1 MATYYIDPFLIDPA
15 TGLSVGETT
24 SIIYPGNDMF
34 GQPYVSGPV
43 YKTCSA
49 AYTASAGS
57 NNKFYLRRGRYHDT
71 VSQALFPTTFQS
83 RTDNV
88 FADYGP
94 ASDFMPVADCGYWIE
109 DTAAENA
116 QWTYNAANGAWTRPG
131 NTFGASINNGVDAR
145 LFFYCTKVNAP
156 YPVATGISTYPS
168 SIQRVIGT
176 PIHRATALA
185 NIGPGFTGDS
195 GPWYITQ
202 VSTYDLSIWTGDPT
216 KTPPQKW
223 GPLYLVASR
232 ANANGFISFRNSANR
247 NKVGNIDVWGAYAY
261 AIASQSLTTSGID
274 DLEIVNC
281 KATACG
287 TAGFYFVGDSAAGY
301 AITKIRMRNI
311 VIDSKSAPPETSIP
325 NINNADWI
333 NIRENVSN
341 LVVDGFTIYAGEC
354 HTAVNTA
361 APGALA
367 NPAKDLTFLNGN
379 IYFLPGT
386 TDGRGIGCNDLVN
399 LNFKN
404 VWTYNAPSRGEIS
417 GTNIKFKNCGWI
429 GTQYNPNSPQESLF
443 CIAAIATGAVGA
455 SMSNIVFDGCVFD
468 LTNSAVNTVGCVATT
483 QYASSTA
490 IPAGAVTI
498 QNCVGICQ
506 AGQGFYLQA
515 NAGGYGGA
523 NNNLVIRNNYM
534 LRPDGIGTHKS
545 GTYQNGVPFGG
556 VDQGFNS
563 FRGAT
568 GNLATT
574 QDLSLMTSD
583 YRLKPSSPLI
593 GTGVFTA
600 YQSDKAGNQ
609 YYNPPSIGA
618 YEYKRPV
625 TARP

>member
-15 TGLSVGETT
+15 TGLSVAPTT
-24 SIIYPGNDMF
+24 SITYPGNDAF
-34 GQPYVSGPV
+34 GQPFVAGPV
-43 YKTCSA
+43 YATCNA
-49 AYTASAGS
+49 AYTASAG
-57 NNKFYLRRGRYHDT
+57 NGNRFYLRRGRYHDP
-71 VSQALFPTTFQS
+71 VSGVLFPTTFS
-83 RTDNV
+83 RTDSV
-88 FADYGP
+88 FSDYGP

-116 QWTYNAANGAWTRPG
+116 LWTYNAANGAWTRPG
-131 NTFGASINNGVDAR
+131 NTFGTNINSGVDVR
-145 LFFYCTKVNAP
+145 LFFNCTKVNAP

-168 SIQRVIGT
+168 SIQRVLGV
-176 PIHRATALA
+176 PYHRATALA
-185 NIGPGFTGDS
+185 NIGPGVAGDG

-223 GPLYLVASR
+223 GPLYLVAPR

-247 NKVGNIDVWGAYAY
+247 NKIKNLDVWGGFTYGIG
-261 AIASQSLTTSGID
+261 AINQTTSGIT
-274 DLEIVNC
+274 DLEITNV
-281 KATACG
+281 KI
-287 TAGFYFVGDSAAGY
+287 TAGGTSAFWFIGDSAAGY
-301 AITKIRMRNI
+301 AITKIRMNNI
-311 VIDSKSAPPETSIP
+311 IIDSKSQSTETSIP

-333 NIRENVSN
+333 NLGENVSN
-341 LVVDGFTIYAGEC
+341 VVIDGFTIYAGEC
-354 HTAVNTA
+354 HTCINTL

-367 NPAKDLTFLNGN
+367 NPTKDISILNGN
-379 IYFLPGT
+379 IYFLIGT
-386 TDGRGIGCNDLVN
+386 TDGRGIGCNDLFN

-404 VWTYNAPSRGEIS
+404 VWTWNSPSVSEIS
-417 GTNIKFKNCGWI
+417 GTNIKLTNCGWI
-429 GTQYNPNSPQESLF
+429 GTQYNPTHAQESF
-443 CIAAIATGAVGA
+443 FPVAVIATGAVGA
-455 SMSNIVFDGCVFD
+455 NVSNIVFDGCVFD
-468 LTNSAVNTVGCVATT
+468 LTNSAVNTVGCIATL
-483 QYASSTA
+483 QYAGSTA

-498 QNCVGICQ
+498 QNCVGICNS
-506 AGQGFYLQA
+506 GQGFYVQA
-515 NAGGYGGA
+515 NAGGYVGA

-534 LRPDGIGTHKS
+534 LRSDATGTHKS
-545 GTYQNGVPFGG
+545 GGYPSGG
-556 VDQGFNS
+556 FTDQGYNS
-563 FRGAT
+563 FRGAA

-574 QDLSLMTSD
+574 QDLALITSE

>member
-1 MATYYIDPFLIDPA
+1 MATYYIDPFLIDPT
-15 TGLSVGETT
+15 TGLSVAETT
-24 SIIYPGNDMF
+24 SITYPGNDAF
-34 GQPYVSGPV
+34 GQPFVAGPV
-43 YKTCSA
+43 YKTCNA
-49 AYTASAGS
+49 AYTASAG
-57 NNKFYLRRGRYHDT
+57 NGNRFYLRRGRYHDP
-71 VSQALFPTTFQS
+71 VSGVLFPTTFQA

-94 ASDFMPVADCGYWIE
+94 SSDFMPVADCGYWIE

-116 QWTYNAANGAWTRPG
+116 QWTYNAANGAWTRVG
-131 NTFGASINNGVDAR
+131 STFGTGINSGVDVR
-145 LFFYCTKVNAP
+145 LFFSCTKVNAP
-156 YPVATGISTYPS
+156 YAVGVGVSYPS
-168 SIQRVIGT
+168 SIQRVLGT
-176 PIHRATALA
+176 PYHRATTLA
-185 NIGPGFTGDS
+185 DIGPGIQGNQ

-202 VSTYDLSIWTGDPT
+202 VSTYNLSIWTGDPT

-223 GPLYLVASR
+223 GPLYLIAPR

-247 NKVGNIDVWGAYAY
+247 NKVRNIDVWGGFTYAV
-261 AIASQSLTTSGID
+261 ASQSLTTSGID
-274 DLEIVNC
+274 DLEITNV

-287 TAGFYFVGDSAAGY
+287 TAAFYFVGDSALGY
-301 AITKIRMRNI
+301 AITKVRINNV
-311 VIDSKSAPPETSIP
+311 VIDSKSQSTETSIP

-341 LVVDGFTIYAGEC
+341 LVIDGFTIYAGEC
-354 HTAVNTA
+354 HTALNTA

-417 GTNIKFKNCGWI
+417 GTNIKFKNCGWV

-443 CIAAIATGAVGA
+443 CIAAIATGATGA
-455 SMSNIVFDGCVFD
+455 SMSNIVFDGCLFD
-468 LTNSAVNTVGCVATT
+468 LTNSAVNTEGCVATT
-483 QYASSTA
+483 QYAASTA

-498 QNCVGICQ
+498 QNCVGICK

-515 NAGGYGGA
+515 NAGGYAGA

-574 QDLSLMTSD
+574 QDLALLTSD
-583 YRLKPSSPLI
+583 YRLKPASPLI
-593 GTGVFTA
+593 GVGIFSQ

-609 YYNPPSIGA
+609 YYNPPSIGP

-625 TARP
+625 TART